1 MSDYVKTTNFTAKD
15 ALTTGDPL
23 KLIKGSYFDTEF
35 DALATASATKYDSA
49 DLASQAEAEG
59 GAVNT
64 TLMTPLRT
72 EQWADVWGA
81 ENGGM
86 IANIQA
92 LADPGADAF
101 LIWDNSATDVVSAV
115 LVAPVVS
122 SATPDIGF
130 DISGLTALTGAGI
143 AGVDLLYMDN
153 GAGGT
158 GNSVQ
163 YMDFGIPLDDK
174 IDDYTTVLAD
184 GNRFIT
190 LSNAAAKTVTIPAN
204 GTVAYPVGTVI
215 VVMQKGAGQ
224 VDIAVTTDTVRAP
237 SGQKCRT
244 QYSVIQATKI
254 AATEWV
260 ITGDSTT

>member
-1 MSDYVKTTNFTAKD
+1 MSDYVKTTDFTAKD
-15 ALTTGDPL
+15 ALSTGDPL

-49 DLASQAEAEG
+49 DLASQAQAEA
-59 GAVNT
+59 ATANT
-64 TLMTPLRT
+64 VLMTPLRT

-81 ENGGM
+81 ESGGM
-86 IANIQA
+86 IADIQA

-101 LIWDNSATDVVSAV
+101 ILWDDSASAAKTAV

-130 DISGLTALTGAGI
+130 NISGLTALTGAGI

-163 YMDFGIPLDDK
+163 YMDFGIPVDDK
-174 IDDYTTVLAD
+174 TDAYTTVIGDA
-184 GNRFIT
+184 NRFIT
-190 LSNAAAKTVTIPAN
+190 VNHASAKVVTIPAN
-204 GTVAYPVGTVI
+204 GTVAYPVGTMFVI
-215 VVMQKGAGQ
+215 MQKGAGQ
-224 VDIAVTTDTVRAP
+224 VSVAVTTDTVRAP
-237 SGQKCRT
+237 NGAKCRA
-244 QYSVIQATKI
+244 QYSVIQVTKV

-260 ITGDSTT
+260 IAGDATT